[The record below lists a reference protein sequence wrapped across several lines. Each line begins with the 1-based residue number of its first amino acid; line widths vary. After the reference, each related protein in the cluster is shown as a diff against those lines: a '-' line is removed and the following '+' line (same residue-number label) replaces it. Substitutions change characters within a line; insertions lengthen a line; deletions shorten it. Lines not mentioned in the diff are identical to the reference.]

1 MKKILFV
8 ILLCGVMALGLA
20 GCSNLVSDSKKE
32 LEDAKNDLEET
43 YKKYGWVEKETVN
56 TILAKFNTEIMDGG
70 LNTPASDDY
79 MVVDNGKYWF
89 ALTDDVAFY
98 LKPVES
104 SGNKEKDILDMSAI
118 YMDNDKYDETTAI
131 KYTKLLIKANNEE
144 ITDSEIDELLKEA
157 KEKSSSKETANNETT
172 KSTIDILIKKLN
184 PS

>member
-1 MKKILFV
+1 M
-8 ILLCGVMALGLA
+8 
-20 GCSNLVSDSKKE
+20 
-32 LEDAKNDLEET
+32 ED
-43 YKKYGWVEKETVN
+43 
-56 TILAKFNTEIMDGG
+56 G

-104 SGNKEKDILDMSAI
+104 SGNKEKDILGMSAI

-157 KEKSSSKETANNETT
+157 KEKSSTKETANNGKGISVGISNANDHYEYQVIRVY
-172 KSTIDILIKKLN
+172 K
-184 PS
+184 